1 MNLLNKR
8 ITVTGGAGFLG
19 RCIVEEL
26 KKAGAEVFV
35 PRSADYDLRNIHET
49 RLMLLKAKPHI
60 VIHAAAQAGGI
71 GLNQEKPAEL
81 FFNNMMMGL
90 NLINQ
95 AHDLSFVQKF
105 VQIGTICEYPKLT
118 PVPFKEENLWNG
130 YPEDTNAPYGI
141 AKKALL
147 VMGQAYRKQ
156 YDFNVIHLL
165 PVNMYGPHD
174 NFNLNSSH
182 VVPALIRKFIEA
194 REQGQ
199 NEVVIWGDGTATRE
213 FLYVDD
219 CASAIVKATQL
230 YDGADPVNI
239 GTGSEIKITD
249 LVAMIA
255 DLVGYRGNIQYDV
268 SKPNG
273 QPRRCLDTTRALKEF
288 DFKAAT
294 TLEEGLKKTID
305 WYRRIL

>member
-26 KKAGAEVFV
+26 KKASAEVFV

-90 NLINQ
+90 NLMDQ
-95 AHDLSFVQKF
+95 AHDLGFVQKF

-194 REQGQ
+194 REQALTH
-199 NEVVIWGDGTATRE
+199 VTIWGDGTATRE

-288 DFKAAT
+288 DFKAET
-294 TLEEGLKKTID
+294 TLLQGLAKTID